1 MFSMS
6 SVWDRATE
14 FVGDNLSAILPFAL
28 VIIATATVQEITNQ
42 AVEGTAPMA
51 MLAASCVLIIVSL
64 FSVVARL
71 AVIALAVDDN
81 RSAGE
86 AAALAIGRLFAV
98 LLLIVLL
105 FAILGLL
112 TVPMIVALIAGG
124 VDPQQLRSLNAD
136 TIAALPM
143 SVTLFELIYSLV
155 LCVVLLWIGARLAL
169 LFPVMLVERR
179 LFGALGRSF
188 RLTRGYALRILGVLL
203 LIGIVGGVAAMAA
216 RTVFGSV
223 LRLALGG
230 ETAFSIASV
239 ITAIVVAA
247 VATVFT
253 VIGDAFTGKLYAAAR
268 AAEHDTAA
276 A

>member
-42 AVEGTAPMA
+42 AVEGTAPTA
-51 MLAASCVLIIVSL
+51 MLAASCVLIVVSL

-81 RSAGE
+81 RSVGE

-112 TVPMIVALIAGG
+112 TVPMIVALVAGG

-136 TIAALPM
+136 AIAALPM
-143 SVTLFELIYSLV
+143 GVTLFELVYSLV
-155 LCVVLLWIGARLAL
+155 LGVVLLWIGARLAL
-169 LFPVMLVERR
+169 LLPVMLVERR